1 MKRWVYTVGWNGE
14 KALYAYQQKG
24 DYYVKKVGSI
34 YPLCFY
40 QKFAWVYLLVV
51 PLHTAATYNSVR
63 FATIR
68 NHSLKSAT
76 SCVAISVSLD
86 HIAVCVILSWLKA
99 LDLAKSISNAYWM
112 ANGRPSVVHIPI
124 KLHFSGKRKIMG
136 KPHSIS
142 YDKTAKI
149 KRKHRQFTTVTSK
162 SMSITTMDNI
172 RNEN

>member
-1 MKRWVYTVGWNGE
+1 MKRWVYTVGWNGK
-14 KALYAYQQKG
+14 KALYTYY

-51 PLHTAATYNSVR
+51 PLHTAATLT
-63 FATIR
+63 TIR

-86 HIAVCVILSWLKA
+86 HIAVCVIFSWLKA

-124 KLHFSGKRKIMG
+124 KLQFSGKRKIMG